1 MKIGILSFWDT
12 DHNYGQILQCYALQ
26 QFLKN
31 LGHEVFHIRH
41 TASGSVPLTKRIA
54 ALSRII
60 FRGNLPDY
68 LRLLK
73 EIKRNPDD
81 VELWQRL
88 KSAQNEENAQHPRG
102 FEKFKARY
110 IKYSDR
116 EYNRTEIFSDSPQV
130 DCLIAGSDQVWGGPD
145 KMFMMD
151 FGARN
156 VKRISYAAS
165 MGGAKLENKY
175 LRSEFKRLLKKID
188 YVTLR
193 EQDGVELCRAL
204 GRTDAE
210 LVPDPVML
218 LDGEHY
224 RSIAVKPTDTGEYV
238 MIYMLGNPSAIKIDE
253 VVGWCEAN
261 GLRYKYVAAQG
272 QIDDYPKEYPNI
284 DEWLGLIDGAK
295 YVITNSFHGMVTSIV
310 LNKQFLVIPTAGSV
324 ARMNSRLTSTLN
336 PLQLEGRILGK
347 GLDEVMTPIDYE
359 RVNKLLAAKRQEIKE
374 KFTNWLK

>member
-1 MKIGILSFWDT
+1 MKIGIVSFCAT
-12 DHNYGQILQCYALQ
+12 DHNYGQVLQCYALQ
-26 QFLKN
+26 QFLRKM
-31 LGHEVFHIRH
+31 GHESFH
-41 TASGSVPLTKRIA
+41 LTYTPVQRP
-54 ALSRII
+54 
-60 FRGNLPDY
+60 FFD
-68 LRLLK
+68 
-73 EIKRNPDD
+73 
-81 VELWQRL
+81 RL
-88 KSAQNEENAQHPRG
+88 KSLFGITMRGLLPAYLELRRSGTALESDLWLRLKERQDAENANHPRG
-102 FEKFKARY
+102 FEKFKERY
-110 IKYSDR
+110 IVYSDR
-116 EYNRTEIFSDSPQV
+116 AYSLPELYRNPIEA
-130 DCLIAGSDQVWGGPD
+130 DCFIAGSDQVWSGPD
-145 KMFMMD
+145 KFYFMD
-151 FGARN
+151 FAPQG

-188 YVTLR
+188 HVTLR
-193 EQDGVELCRAL
+193 EQDGVDLCRAL

-218 LDGEHY
+218 LDGAHY

-253 VVGWCEAN
+253 VVAWCEAN
-261 GLRYKYVAAQG
+261 GLKYKYVAAQG